1 MARKRGNHAAAGPSP
16 DLAGRAMDAIDQV
29 VDVLHDKVV
38 RPLLLVARTVAMGFL
53 IAICLCVLSIVAGIA
68 LLRIFDVYVFSAHQW
83 ASWLVLGGVALVAGL
98 AIWRF
103 GRAFS
108 SS

>member
-1 MARKRGNHAAAGPSP
+1 MPRKRGNHAAATSP

-38 RPLLLVARTVAMGFL
+38 RPLLLIARTLATGFV
-53 IAICLCVLSIVAGIA
+53 IAICLCVLSVVAGIA
-68 LLRIFDVYVFSAHQW
+68 LLRVLDVYVFHVHQW
-83 ASWLVLGGVALVAGL
+83 ASWLLLGGIALLAGL